1 MAIIILFIGVQ
12 NYKRAD
18 VFYFTPMQ
26 SKTDLN
32 TYIEAGILVK
42 SKNFTALQAREYLN
56 KKSQAILDNNN
67 FDFTKESEK
76 IRFFNEIRNN
86 SINTISENK
95 IIFLKLC
102 EGIK

>member
-1 MAIIILFIGVQ
+1 
-12 NYKRAD
+12 
-18 VFYFTPMQ
+18 MQ

-76 IRFFNEIRNN
+76 IKFLNEIRNN

-95 IIFLKLC
+95 IIFLQLILPNYFHSMLLNPRAGLFC
-102 EGIK
+102 C